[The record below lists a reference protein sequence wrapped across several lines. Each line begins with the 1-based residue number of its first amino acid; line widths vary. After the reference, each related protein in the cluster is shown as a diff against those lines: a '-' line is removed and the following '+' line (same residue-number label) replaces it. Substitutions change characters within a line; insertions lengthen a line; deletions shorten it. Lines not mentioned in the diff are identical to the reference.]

1 VEQML
6 GGVTLTRRESS
17 SGFNPPPSNLWVGDV
32 LTVVVR
38 NFRILHQL
46 ENPLNGINTLDDNK
60 TRCRGVYDRLTTLLS
75 ILDTQPES
83 TGCLEDGLVPVVKWW
98 ETHIRP

>member
-1 VEQML
+1 ML

-38 NFRILHQL
+38 NFPILHQL
-46 ENPLNGINTLDDNK
+46 ENPLNGINTLDDDNNP
-60 TRCRGVYDRLTTLLS
+60 L
-75 ILDTQPES
+75 
-83 TGCLEDGLVPVVKWW
+83 
-98 ETHIRP
+98 